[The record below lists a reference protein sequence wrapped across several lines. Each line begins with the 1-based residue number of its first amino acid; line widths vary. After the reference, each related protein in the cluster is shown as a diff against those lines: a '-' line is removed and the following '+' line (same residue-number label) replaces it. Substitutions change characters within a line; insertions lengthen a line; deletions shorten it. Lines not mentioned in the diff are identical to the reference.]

1 MRKQHTLAKAM
12 FAHLSVFFA
21 GNGTKLRIS
30 AENRFGSTRL
40 LARKCWESLFLYN
53 RKLPQQKPF
62 QGRMRSILV
71 IADAG
76 RRFFILREIAVIA
89 AVFFRRINPSAK
101 RKNIFFAPTQ
111 LYIVIHSIT
120 LYPK

>member
-1 MRKQHTLAKAM
+1 M
-12 FAHLSVFFA
+12 
-21 GNGTKLRIS
+21 
-30 AENRFGSTRL
+30 
-40 LARKCWESLFLYN
+40 
-53 RKLPQQKPF
+53 
-62 QGRMRSILV
+62 
-71 IADAG
+71 
-76 RRFFILREIAVIA
+76 RRFHRLYFILREIAVI